1 MDFDWTTADLA
12 LHQELAGIMAAP
24 GDLATL
30 RTALAARSYLGI
42 ALNRD
47 RAEINL
53 TAAMEIAAHQWP
65 EWFLPLEMSTR
76 VFGRALARWGD
87 TAIHKTMLDPLRNG
101 QTAGAMA
108 LCEGAQNMNPEDLKT
123 TGTADHGYVRVTGIK
138 THVLN
143 PEQADS
149 FAVLGRLDKRPAL
162 FLVPR
167 HAQGVTVGAV
177 APTMAGPRV
186 RLGTVTLAEC
196 RIPADHAI
204 IPADDDNPLELVR
217 LWENQVLCA
226 AALADMGRAFDLAKH
241 FADTHPN
248 GGKPIIAYQAVAFKL
263 AEMFTLRQTAQLL
276 AYHAGWRADAA
287 DRNAMLLMTCAKVF
301 CTEAA
306 ERITSEAMQVLGV
319 HGCAPDHPLM
329 QAFGRSKFG
338 SICGS
343 SSEVARNAI
352 GDTLMKYLK

>member
-1 MDFDWTTADLA
+1 MNFDWTPADLA
-12 LHQELAGIMAAP
+12 LRKDLAAVKAAP
-24 GDLATL
+24 GGLAAL
-30 RTALAARSYLGI
+30 RTALAASGYLEI
-42 ALNRD
+42 ALTRD
-47 RAEINL
+47 RAEVNL
-53 TAAMEIAAHQWP
+53 TAAMEVAAHQWP
-65 EWFLPLEMSTR
+65 ERFLPLEMSTR

-87 TAIHKTMLDPLRNG
+87 AAIHKTILDSLRNG

-108 LCEGAQNMNPEDLKT
+108 LCEGAQNVTPFDLKT
-123 TGTADHGYVRVTGIK
+123 TGAVDNGHIRVTGVK

-143 PEQADS
+143 PAEADS
-149 FAVLGRLDKRPAL
+149 FAVLGRLDNRPAL

-167 HAQGVTVGAV
+167 RTQGVTVGAV

-204 IPADDDNPLELVR
+204 VPAEGDTLLELVR

-226 AALADMGRAFDLAKH
+226 AALADLGRAFDLAKH

-276 AYHAGWRADAA
+276 AYHAGWRADGA
-287 DRNAMLLMTCAKVF
+287 DRNAMLLMT
-301 CTEAA
+301 
-306 ERITSEAMQVLGV
+306 
-319 HGCAPDHPLM
+319 
-329 QAFGRSKFG
+329 
-338 SICGS
+338 
-343 SSEVARNAI
+343 
-352 GDTLMKYLK
+352 

>member
-1 MDFDWTTADLA
+1 V
-12 LHQELAGIMAAP
+12 AP
-24 GDLATL
+24 
-30 RTALAARSYLGI
+30 S
-42 ALNRD
+42 
-47 RAEINL
+47 
-53 TAAMEIAAHQWP
+53 
-65 EWFLPLEMSTR
+65 
-76 VFGRALARWGD
+76 
-87 TAIHKTMLDPLRNG
+87 
-101 QTAGAMA
+101 
-108 LCEGAQNMNPEDLKT
+108 DLKT
-123 TGTADHGYVRVTGIK
+123 TGTADHGHVRVTGTK

-143 PEQADS
+143 PEAADF
-149 FAVLGRLDKRPAL
+149 FAVLGSLDNQSAL

-167 HAQGVTVGAV
+167 RTEGLTVGEV
-177 APTMAGPRV
+177 VPTMAGPHV
-186 RLGTVTLAEC
+186 RLGTITLADC
-196 RIPADHAI
+196 RIPAGHAMV
-204 IPADDDNPLELVR
+204 PADGDNLLELVR

-226 AALADMGRAFDLAKH
+226 AALADMGRSFDLAKH

-263 AEMFTLRQTAQLL
+263 AEMFTLRQSAQLL
-276 AYHAGWRADAA
+276 AYHAGLRADGA

-338 SICGS
+338 SICGT

-352 GDTLMKYLK
+352 GDTMMKYLK